1 MKKFDINDLNEEQK
15 KALFAI
21 DGAILVSAG
30 AGSGKTR
37 LLTHR
42 IAYLI
47 ESGISPFSIL
57 AITFTNK
64 ATNEMKERVGSLV
77 DNADNIWISTFHSMC
92 VRILRKDIE
101 HLGDDR
107 NKYFTI
113 YSETDSE
120 KVIKDIL
127 QRRNIA
133 DDKFKKNVLYH
144 LSNWKNNIL
153 SLEEYKNEFSVVPDI
168 AKICGIIGEYEDT
181 LKKNNALDFDDL
193 LAKTFILF
201 KKCPEVLQYYAN
213 RFRYILVDE
222 FQDTNLVQY
231 ELVKML
237 ASVHGNIFV
246 VGDEDQCIYSWRGAN
261 FRNIFNFKND
271 FKDVQVFKLER
282 NYRSSKSILNSANNL
297 ISKNQ
302 SRFEKKLWTE
312 NAEGK
317 KPEVYNAIDERDE
330 ALYVASMIKAFVSR
344 GRKYSDFAVLMRVN
358 ALSQSL
364 EEALLSYNIPHKIYG
379 GFKFYERAEV
389 KVVLAYLRLF
399 VNPKDDVAFEK
410 VINFPKRGIGE
421 GAINKIRECSEGDS
435 LLGTILSYKVE
446 HEKAL
451 LNKVQP
457 FIDAYWQLSS
467 LRETLSLSEFV
478 AKVIEK
484 FNIKSAFMPL
494 DEENQNKLM
503 NIDSLISAVE
513 TYEKDNPDAKLEDY
527 LENVTLTSELDTLG
541 EDGNVV
547 LATIHA
553 VKGLEFKIVFIVGAE
568 EGIFPLEKSIY
579 STSELEEERRLMY
592 VAVTRAEELVYIT
605 YCTKRYMY
613 GKNNFQMGSRF
624 IKELGLLNRNVVQT
638 EKKPAVDDIGSF
650 FNKAN
655 WKAQEKKEELQ
666 EKDVSR
672 YRVGQRVVHPKYDVG
687 QIVSISDDGL
697 VGDIEFESFGKKSLM
712 LNIADLTILEGEDE

>member
-153 SLEEYKNEFSVVPDI
+153 SLEEYKHEFSVVPDI
-168 AKICGIIGEYEDT
+168 TKICGIISEYEDT
-181 LKKNNALDFDDL
+181 LRKNNALDFDDL

-261 FRNIFNFKND
+261 FRNILNFKND

-330 ALYVASMIKAFVSR
+330 ALYVASMIKAFVAR
-344 GRKYSDFAVLMRVN
+344 GRSYSDFAVLMRVN

-421 GAINKIRECSEGDS
+421 GAISKIRDCSEGDS
-435 LLGTILSYKVE
+435 LLNTILSYKVE

-624 IKELGLLNRNVVQT
+624 IKELGLLNRNVVQA

-655 WKAQEKKEELQ
+655 WKAQEKKEELP